1 MDPPVVVG
9 TCYLQVIG
17 LSNLF
22 CTGYVTEMM
31 STGSNVFLSASND
44 GCKSIHTV
52 PVTSTVTRNCTVV
65 VGMWNNPLNN
75 NLQEEIGWGSVV

>member
-52 PVTSTVTRNCTVV
+52 PVTSTVTSYSKLYSCCWDVEQS
-65 VGMWNNPLNN
+65 P
-75 NLQEEIGWGSVV
+75 E